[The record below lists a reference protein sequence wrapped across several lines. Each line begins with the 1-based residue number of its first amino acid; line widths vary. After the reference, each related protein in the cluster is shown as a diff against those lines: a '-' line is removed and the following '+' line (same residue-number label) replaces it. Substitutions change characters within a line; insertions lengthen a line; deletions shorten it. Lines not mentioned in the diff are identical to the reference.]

1 MCTVNK
7 KIFNK
12 RKKNFL
18 PKNIKIF
25 IYFIVISIFCI
36 FSYLNNQKIFNF
48 THDYVNKYSE
58 KYDYNLSKIEISNLK
73 YFSKDEISIYF
84 EDYYDKSIFLI
95 PINKLANDIR
105 RIKWVKK
112 INIKHNYKNT
122 LSIEIDE
129 EIPLGIYV
137 QNDNQILFSENL
149 IILKNLKKNHNFSNL
164 ILFFGENSIINSK
177 ILIENLAEN
186 LINNIITAIYVSN
199 RRWDLVLENKIILRL
214 PEENIKDAIK
224 NYEHIYLNLSTKELK
239 EIESIDLR
247 IKKQA
252 IIKYKN

>member
-12 RKKNFL
+12 RKKIFL

-25 IYFIVISIFCI
+25 IYFVVIFIFCI
-36 FSYLNNQKIFNF
+36 FSYLNNKKIFNF
-48 THDYVNKYSE
+48 TYDYVNKYSE
-58 KYDYNLSKIEISNLK
+58 KYDYNLLKIKISNLK

-105 RIKWVKK
+105 KIKWVKK

-137 QNDNQILFSENL
+137 QNNNQILFSENL

-186 LINNIITAIYVSN
+186 LINNIVTAIYVSN

-224 NYEHIYLNLSTKELK
+224 NYEQIYLNLSTKELK